1 MRDGSRNRGDFL
13 GVTTAGFDKQNVYNN
28 VDGFVIEFAK
38 MQRQKVT
45 VAHDICE
52 RLVYNAVASC

>member
-13 GVTTAGFDKQNVYNN
+13 GVTTVRFDKQNVYNN
-28 VDGFVIEFAK
+28 FDGFVIEFAK

-45 VAHDICE
+45 VAHDICA
-52 RLVYNAVASC
+52 R